1 MKKQSLFAE
10 FEDDESNVPAIPGL
24 QYVPDFLDRRQE
36 RDLIAHVDSN
46 EWLDDLAR
54 RVQHYGFKYDYG
66 HGPLRKTNP
75 LPQWATYVGKRL
87 QEEKFMPQVPN
98 QLIVNEYQPGQ
109 GISPHV
115 DREDQFGETV
125 ISLSLG
131 SQITMDFI
139 KKDTRE
145 KVSLLLDPRS
155 LVVLSGEARHEWMH
169 GIPGRLSDEVEGER
183 ITRTRRVSLT
193 FRTVESK

>member
-1 MKKQSLFAE
+1 
-10 FEDDESNVPAIPGL
+10 
-24 QYVPDFLDRRQE
+24 
-36 RDLIAHVDSN
+36 
-46 EWLDDLAR
+46 
-54 RVQHYGFKYDYG
+54 
-66 HGPLRKTNP
+66 
-75 LPQWATYVGKRL
+75 
-87 QEEKFMPQVPN
+87 MPQVPN